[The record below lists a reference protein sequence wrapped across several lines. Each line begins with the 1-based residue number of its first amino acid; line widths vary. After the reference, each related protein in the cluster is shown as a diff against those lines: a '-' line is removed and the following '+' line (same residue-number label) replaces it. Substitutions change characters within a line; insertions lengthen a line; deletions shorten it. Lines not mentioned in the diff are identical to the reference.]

1 VADREETSVASK
13 VTEHGIEQVPKEP
26 AERKESIE
34 EFLCF
39 GDDE

>member
-1 VADREETSVASK
+1 MVDKEETSVASK
-13 VTEHGIEQVPKEP
+13 ATESGTEQIPKEP